1 MLFDYCDQ
9 MGNNIELD
17 KRDRTILNL
26 TYNNQEISQ
35 EEIAQKLHI
44 AQPSVAARIKKLK
57 NKGLIEQIIGV
68 NLNKVGLKVAMVRL
82 ATTNTEKIL
91 NMFRD
96 CPFFLNGFIVSGEEN
111 LVLLL
116 VGDDMASLESIID
129 SHIRANK
136 NVQSVDFDVII
147 TSIKD
152 FVIPIN
158 IPKAALNNPPCGL
171 DHKCE
176 VCYAYKTNRCLGCP
190 ATGKYKGFFW

>member
-1 MLFDYCDQ
+1 MS
-9 MGNNIELD
+9 NSNIELD
-17 KRDRTILNL
+17 RKDRIILSL

-35 EEIAQKLHI
+35 EEMAKKLHI
-44 AQPSVAARIKKLK
+44 SQPSVAARIKKLK
-57 NKGLIEQIIGV
+57 ERGLIEQIIGV

-96 CPFFLNGFIVSGEEN
+96 CPFFLNGFIISGEEN

-129 SHIRANK
+129 SHIRPDK
-136 NVQSVDFDVII
+136 DVQSVDFDIII

-158 IPKAALNNPPCGL
+158 IPTEALNNPPCGY

-176 VCYAYKTNRCLGCP
+176 ECYAFKTNRCFGCP
-190 ATGKYKGFFW
+190 ATGKYKGDFW

>member
-1 MLFDYCDQ
+1 MTVSNVEIDQ
-9 MGNNIELD
+9 
-17 KRDRTILNL
+17 KDRIILSL
-26 TYNNQEISQ
+26 THDNQEISQ
-35 EEIAQKLHI
+35 EEMAKKLHI
-44 AQPSVAARIKKLK
+44 SQPSVAARIKKLK
-57 NKGLIEQIIGV
+57 ERGLIEQIIGV

-96 CPFFLNGFIVSGEEN
+96 CPFFLNGFIISGKDN

-129 SHIRANK
+129 SHIRPDK
-136 NVQSVDFDVII
+136 DVQSVDFDVII

-158 IPKAALNNPPCGL
+158 IPTDVLNKPPCGL

-176 VCYAYKTNRCLGCP
+176 DCSAFQTNRCFGCP
-190 ATGKYKGFFW
+190 ATGKYKGTFW

>member
-1 MLFDYCDQ
+1 MANSAL
-9 MGNNIELD
+9 ELD
-17 KRDRTILNL
+17 SKDRTILSL
-26 TYNNQEISQ
+26 TYGNQEISQ
-35 EEIAQKLHI
+35 EEIAKKLHI
-44 AQPSVAARIKKLK
+44 SQPSVAVRIKKLK
-57 NKGLIEQIIGV
+57 DRGLIDQIIGV

-82 ATTNTEKIL
+82 STTNTEKIL

-96 CPFFLNGFIVSGEEN
+96 CPFFLNGFIVSGKDN

-129 SHIRANK
+129 SHIRPDK
-136 NVQSVDFDVII
+136 DVQSVDFDIII

-158 IPKAALNNPPCGL
+158 MPTDTLNNPPCGL

-176 VCYAYKTNRCLGCP
+176 ECYAFKTDRCFGCP
-190 ATGKYKGFFW
+190 ATGKYKGTFW

>member
-1 MLFDYCDQ
+1 
-9 MGNNIELD
+9 MGNSNIELD
-17 KRDRTILNL
+17 KKNRKILSL
-26 TYNNQEISQ
+26 TYGDQEISQ
-35 EEIAQKLHI
+35 EEIANKLHI
-44 AQPSVAARIKKLK
+44 SQPSVASRIRKLK
-57 NKGLIEQIIGV
+57 DSGLIEQIMGV
-68 NLNKVGLKVAMVRL
+68 NLNKVGLKVAMVRV

-96 CPFFLNGFIVSGEEN
+96 CPFFLNGFIISGTDN

-129 SHIRANK
+129 SHIRPDK
-136 NVQSVDFDVII
+136 DVKSVDFNVII

-158 IPKAALNNPPCGL
+158 IPTQALNKPPCGL

-176 VCYAYKTNRCLGCP
+176 ECYAFSTNRCFGCP
-190 ATGKYKGFFW
+190 ATGKYKGTFW

>member
-1 MLFDYCDQ
+1 MASSS
-9 MGNNIELD
+9 IELD
-17 KRDRTILNL
+17 KKDRIILSL
-26 TYNNQEISQ
+26 TYDDQEISQ
-35 EEIAQKLHI
+35 EEIAKKLHI
-44 AQPSVAARIKKLK
+44 SQPSVAARIKKLK
-57 NKGLIEQIIGV
+57 EKGLIDQIIGV

-96 CPFFLNGFIVSGEEN
+96 CPFFLNGFIISGKDN

-116 VGDDMASLESIID
+116 VGDDMSSLESIID
-129 SHIRANK
+129 SHIRSDK
-136 NVQSVDFDVII
+136 DVQSVDFNVII

-158 IPKAALNNPPCGL
+158 IPTEALNYPPCGL

-176 VCYAYKTNRCLGCP
+176 ECYAFKTNRCFGCP
-190 ATGKYKGFFW
+190 ATGKYKGTFW

>member
-1 MLFDYCDQ
+1 MV
-9 MGNNIELD
+9 NNIKID
-17 KRDRTILNL
+17 KRDRIILNL
-26 TYNNQEISQ
+26 IYNDQDISQ
-35 EEIAQKLHI
+35 EEIAKKIQI

-57 NKGLIEQIIGV
+57 KIGLIEQNIGI

-129 SHIRANK
+129 SHIRPNK
-136 NVQSVDFDVII
+136 NVQSVDFDIVI

-158 IPKAALNNPPCGL
+158 IPKEALNNPPCGL

-176 VCYAYKTNRCLGCP
+176 ECYAYNTNRCFGCP
-190 ATGKYKGFFW
+190 ATGKYRGIFW

>member
-1 MLFDYCDQ
+1 MVKS
-9 MGNNIELD
+9 NIELD
-17 KRDRTILNL
+17 RKDRIILNL
-26 TYNNQEISQ
+26 TYGDQEISQ
-35 EEIAQKLHI
+35 DEIAKKLHI
-44 AQPSVAARIKKLK
+44 SQPSVAARIKKLK
-57 NKGLIEQIIGV
+57 GKGLIEQIIGV
-68 NLNKVGLKVAMVRL
+68 NLNKVGLKVAMVRV

-96 CPFFLNGFIVSGEEN
+96 CPFFLNGFIISGKDN

-129 SHIRANK
+129 SHIRPDK
-136 NVQSVDFDVII
+136 DVQSVDFDVII

-158 IPKAALNNPPCGL
+158 IPTEALNNPPCGL

-176 VCYAYKTNRCLGCP
+176 ECYAFKTNRCFGCP
-190 ATGKYKGFFW
+190 ATGKYKGTFW

>member
-1 MLFDYCDQ
+1 MV
-9 MGNNIELD
+9 NNIKID
-17 KRDRTILNL
+17 KRDRIILNL
-26 TYNNQEISQ
+26 IYNNQEISQ
-35 EEIAQKLHI
+35 EEIAKKIHI

-57 NKGLIEQIIGV
+57 KIGLIEQNIGI

-129 SHIRANK
+129 SHIRPNK

-158 IPKAALNNPPCGL
+158 IPKEALNNPPCGL

-176 VCYAYKTNRCLGCP
+176 ECYAYNTNRCFGCP
-190 ATGKYKGFFW
+190 ATGKYRGIFW

>member
-1 MLFDYCDQ
+1 MV
-9 MGNNIELD
+9 NNIKID
-17 KRDRTILNL
+17 KRDRIILNL
-26 TYNNQEISQ
+26 IYNNQEISQ
-35 EEIAQKLHI
+35 EEIAKKINI
-44 AQPSVAARIKKLK
+44 AQPSVAARIKKMKK
-57 NKGLIEQIIGV
+57 NGLIEQNIGI

-129 SHIRANK
+129 SHIRPNK

-158 IPKAALNNPPCGL
+158 IPKEALNNPPCGL

-176 VCYAYKTNRCLGCP
+176 ECYAYNTNRCFGCP
-190 ATGKYKGFFW
+190 ATGKYRGIFW

>member
-1 MLFDYCDQ
+1 MTASKVEIDR
-9 MGNNIELD
+9 
-17 KRDRTILNL
+17 KDRTILSL
-26 TYNNQEISQ
+26 THDNQEISQ
-35 EEIAQKLHI
+35 EEIAKKIHI
-44 AQPSVAARIKKLK
+44 TQPSVATRIKKLK
-57 NKGLIEQIIGV
+57 ERGLIEQIIGV

-96 CPFFLNGFIVSGEEN
+96 CPFFLNGFIISGKDN

-129 SHIRANK
+129 SHIRPDK
-136 NVQSVDFDVII
+136 DVKSVDFDVII

-152 FVIPIN
+152 FVVPIN
-158 IPKAALNNPPCGL
+158 IPINPLNKPPCGL

-176 VCYAYKTNRCLGCP
+176 DCYAFQTNRCFGCP
-190 ATGKYKGFFW
+190 ATGKYKGDFW

>member
-1 MLFDYCDQ
+1 MTRLS
-9 MGNNIELD
+9 IELD
-17 KRDRTILNL
+17 RKDRTILSL
-26 TYNNQEISQ
+26 TYGNQEISQ
-35 EEIAQKLHI
+35 EEIAKKLHI
-44 AQPSVAARIKKLK
+44 SQPSVAARIKKLK
-57 NKGLIEQIIGV
+57 ERGLIEQITGV

-96 CPFFLNGFIVSGEEN
+96 CPFFLNGFIISGEEN

-129 SHIRANK
+129 SHIRPDK
-136 NVQSVDFDVII
+136 DVQSVDFDVII
-147 TSIKD
+147 TSIKN

-158 IPKAALNNPPCGL
+158 IPIEALNNSPCGL

-176 VCYAYKTNRCLGCP
+176 ECYAFKTNRCFGCP
-190 ATGKYKGFFW
+190 ATGKYKGTFW

>member
-1 MLFDYCDQ
+1 MSISNL
-9 MGNNIELD
+9 ELD
-17 KRDRTILNL
+17 RKDRIILSL
-26 TYNNQEISQ
+26 THDNQEISQ
-35 EEIAQKLHI
+35 EEIAKKLHI
-44 AQPSVAARIKKLK
+44 TQPSVATRIRKLK
-57 NKGLIEQIIGV
+57 ERGLIEQIIGV
-68 NLNKVGLKVAMVRL
+68 NLNKVGLKVAMVRV

-96 CPFFLNGFIVSGEEN
+96 CPFFLNGFIISGKEN

-129 SHIRANK
+129 SHIRPDK
-136 NVQSVDFDVII
+136 DVQSVDFNVII

-158 IPKAALNNPPCGL
+158 IPVATLNKPPCGL

-176 VCYAYKTNRCLGCP
+176 DCSAFQTNRCFGCP
-190 ATGKYKGFFW
+190 ATGKYKGNFW